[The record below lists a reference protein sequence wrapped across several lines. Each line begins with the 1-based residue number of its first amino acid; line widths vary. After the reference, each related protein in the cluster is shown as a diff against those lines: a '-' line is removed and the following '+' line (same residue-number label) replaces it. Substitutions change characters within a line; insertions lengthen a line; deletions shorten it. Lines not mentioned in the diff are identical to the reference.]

1 MGALERSVATLRVS
15 GDDLRPEEI
24 TALLG
29 ASPTHAQ
36 IKGETLVSASGRER
50 IARFGMWRLR
60 AKDTEPE
67 DLNAQVEELLAQLTP
82 DLAVWRELSERY
94 RIDLFCGLF
103 MANGNDGV
111 SIAPRILLALG
122 ERGIELELDIYSP
135 TDG

>member
-1 MGALERSVATLRVS
+1 MGVLERSVATLRVS

-29 ASPTHAQ
+29 ASPTYSHT
-36 IKGETLVSASGRER
+36 KGDRRVFASGRER
-50 IARFGMWRLR
+50 IFKFGIWNLS
-60 AKDTEPE
+60 AKVAEPE
-67 DLNAQVEELLAQLTP
+67 DLNAQVDELLAQLTP

-94 RIDLFCGLF
+94 SVDLFCGWF

-122 ERGIELELDIYSP
+122 ERGIELDLDIYSP
-135 TDG
+135 TDD